1 MRKSFV
7 ILSVLLVA
15 SMLLAAC
22 GSTTATTAPAATTAA
37 PAAATTA
44 PETTAAAPTS
54 KDPTSF
60 VEVTAGDID
69 TLDPALA
76 YDTASGEVIQNV
88 YNSLIFYDGAET
100 AKFVPAL
107 ATEVP
112 SAENGGI
119 SADGMTWTWK
129 IRSGVKFHNGDT
141 MTPTDV
147 AYSLQ
152 RGLLQGGG
160 SSPQWMIYPAF
171 FGTGVDDITTLIDDT
186 DALVD
191 DRESLAKVDA
201 ATLKSTCEKVT
212 AAIVA
217 DDAAGTV
224 TFHLAQPYL
233 GLMPML
239 AQTWGSVMDKKWVAD
254 NKGWDGSCDTWQN
267 FYGMTSAEDP
277 FTNIENGTG
286 PFILKTR
293 TPGQENDLEAFA
305 DYWGGAATL
314 KNVSIK
320 YISEWGTRFSMLQT
334 GDADV
339 VYVPVENR
347 SQADA
352 MVGERCEWDAAADAY
367 APCTI
372 TDPSQPLR
380 LYIGR
385 PQNIQQDVIIYNFQI
400 NTSKDSPNAYIG
412 SGALDGNGIPP
423 DFFNDVHIRKG
434 FSYAFDWDT
443 FIKDVYNGEAV
454 QSLELPMPGMPGYD
468 ENAPHYTLDL
478 EKSAAEFKLADVD
491 KDGIAAGDETDGTDV
506 WNTGFYMMMLYNTG
520 NTTRQITSEILAND
534 LAQVNPKFVIQT
546 LGLPWASYLAAQRA
560 KQIPIMTAGWLEDIA
575 DPDNWYQPYT
585 TGTYGGRQNMPADLK
600 AQFKDLLIQGVTATT
615 TDARAAIYKQANQ
628 LYYDTAPGIPIV
640 LQTSHAY
647 EQRWVHGVVRNS
659 LFPGFYFY
667 TITKD

>member
-1 MRKSFV
+1 MRKTFV
-7 ILSVLLVA
+7 VISVLIVA

-22 GSTTATTAPAATTAA
+22 ATPPATTAPAGTT
-37 PAAATTA
+37 AATTA
-44 PETTAAAPTS
+44 PATTAAAPAS

-76 YDTASGEVIQNV
+76 YDTASGEIIQNV

-112 SAENGGI
+112 SVENGAI
-119 SADGMTWTWK
+119 SADGLTWTWK
-129 IRSGVKFHNGDT
+129 IRTGVKFHNGDVL
-141 MTPTDV
+141 TPTDV

-171 FGTGVDDITTLIDDT
+171 FGTGVDDITTLIDPT

-201 ATLKSTCEKVT
+201 ATLKSACEKVT
-212 AAIVA
+212 SAIVA

-239 AQTWGSVMDKKWVAD
+239 AQTWGSVMDKKWVTD
-254 NKGWDGSCDTWQN
+254 NKGWDGTCDTWQN
-267 FYGMTSAEDP
+267 YYGMTSAEDP

-286 PFILKTR
+286 PFVLKTR

-305 DYWGGAATL
+305 DYWGGPAAL
-314 KNVSIK
+314 KTVAVK
-320 YISEWGTRFSMLQT
+320 YIAEWGTRFSMLQT

-352 MVGERCEWDAAADAY
+352 MVGEKCQWDAAANAYGTCEVTDA
-367 APCTI
+367 
-372 TDPSQPLR
+372 SQPLR

-385 PQNIQQDVIIYNFQI
+385 PQNIQQDVIIYNFNI
-400 NTSKDSPNAYIG
+400 ATSKDSPNPYIG
-412 SGALDGNGIPP
+412 SGKLDGNGVTP
-423 DFFNDVHIRKG
+423 DFFSDVHIRKG

-478 EKSAAEFKLADVD
+478 AKSAAEFKLADLD

-506 WNTGFYMMMLYNTG
+506 WNMGFYMMMLYNTG
-520 NTTRQITSEILAND
+520 NTTRQITSEILASD

-585 TGTYGGRQNMPADLK
+585 TGTYGARQNMPADLK
-600 AQFKDLLIQGVTATT
+600 AQFKDLLNKGVTGT
-615 TDARAAIYKQANQ
+615 TDEARAEVYKQVNQ
-628 LYYDTAPGIPIV
+628 LYFDAAPGIPIV

-647 EQRWVHGVVRNS
+647 EQRWVHGVIRNS